1 MKRLIGALL
10 VLGTGLMLALNLPGQ
25 MSLDSVSQ
33 LLEGRTGH
41 YESWHPPVMAW
52 LLGLFDALWPGPAL
66 FVLCDTALLLGAWL
80 LLLRLSKA
88 PGWGAFAVA
97 LVLLLTPQF
106 LLHQGTVWK
115 DILFADGAIA
125 AFACLAAAASRWQM
139 RSFWLA
145 LSLPLFILAALTRQN
160 GLVLLP
166 VAALALGWIA
176 FTQAGWRAAIF
187 HGIGGLPLG
196 ALLLVCGTLALAT
209 RSDGGD
215 GLRAE
220 IVRAQAYDLIGALKI
235 SPGLALPLLDRTDP
249 SLSQRMRE
257 DGVRLYSPALND
269 TLEQSP
275 DLMEAVSAAPSG
287 LLFAQWKELVLDHP
301 GLYLRA
307 RWPVFRWTVAAP
319 DVSQCHPAF
328 VGIEGDAVQ
337 LKALGMTPRIRP
349 RDRILALYARAW
361 MGTPVLSHL
370 TFAILAALLLAH
382 LLLRRRDAD
391 IAMAGMLAGAL
402 LFTLSFFAVSIAC
415 DYRYLDFLDLAALTG
430 AFYWAASRPADSH
443 PLGRHKN

>member
-1 MKRLIGALL
+1 
-10 VLGTGLMLALNLPGQ
+10 MLALNLPGQ
-25 MSLDSVSQ
+25 MSPDSISQ
-33 LLEGRTGH
+33 LLEGRRGH

-66 FVLCDTALLLGAWL
+66 FVLFDAGLLLGAWL
-80 LLLRLSKA
+80 LLLRLSKR

-97 LVLLLTPQF
+97 TVLLLTPQF

-115 DILFADGAIA
+115 DMLFTDSAIA
-125 AFACLAAAASRWQM
+125 AFACLAIAAAHWQA
-139 RSFWLA
+139 RTIWLA
-145 LSLPLFILAALTRQN
+145 LSLPLFVLAALTRQN

-166 VAALALGWIA
+166 AAALALGWIA
-176 FTQAGWRAAIF
+176 FHQSGWRAAIA
-187 HGIGGLPLG
+187 HGIGGLLLT
-196 ALLLVCGTLALAT
+196 ALLFVCGTSALAL

-220 IVRAQAYDLIGALKI
+220 IVRAQAFDLIGALKH
-235 SPGLALPLLDRTDP
+235 SPGLALPLLDRADP
-249 SLSQRMRE
+249 SLSQLMRS
-257 DGVRLYSPALND
+257 DGARLYSPVLND

-275 DLMEAVSAAPSG
+275 DLMEAVSGAPAS

-301 GLYLRA
+301 GLYLA
-307 RWPVFRWTVAAP
+307 TRWPVFVWTVAAP

-337 LKALGMTPRIRP
+337 LKALGMVPRIRP
-349 RDRILALYARAW
+349 RDHLLADYARAW
-361 MGTPVLSHL
+361 MGTPILSHL
-370 TFAILAALLLAH
+370 TFAILATLLLML
-382 LLLRRRDAD
+382 LLLRRRTCD

-402 LFTLSFFAVSIAC
+402 LFAASFFIVSIAC

-430 AFYWAASRPADSH
+430 AFYWAASSPSGALPAHHNSLDQY
-443 PLGRHKN
+443 KN